1 MSIAKSKRL
10 LELSLEEL
18 GFNPDALREKYRQE
32 RDKRIRP
39 EGNDQYVEIRGDFS
53 HYVDDP
59 YVEPGFAREA
69 VVEDVDVL
77 VVGGGFGGLIAAA
90 RLRESGL
97 HNLRIIEK
105 GGDFGGTWYWNR
117 YPGVQCDIDAYI
129 YLPLLEE
136 TGYIP
141 REKYSYGP
149 EIFEH
154 AQRIGRHYE
163 LYPKALFQTEVKEA
177 QWDEAERR
185 WIVTT
190 DRNDRIKARHVVMS
204 GGPLSRPKLP
214 GIPGI
219 ESYKG
224 HTFHT
229 SRWDYGY
236 TGGDGEGAALD
247 KLADKRVAVIG
258 TGATAIQAVP
268 HLGLYAKHLYVFQRT
283 PSSVDARGNRP
294 TDPEWVKT
302 LSPGWQRRRMD
313 NFNTIA
319 CGGQTHE
326 DLVKDGW
333 TDLFLNLT
341 PDDFAG
347 SLEELMQAI
356 ELADFKKMN
365 YIRDRTA
372 SIVEDPTTAEALKAW
387 YRQTCKRPAFNDGYL
402 PTFNRSNVT
411 LVDTQ
416 GKGVERLTENSLV
429 VDGVSYEVD
438 CIIFATGFEVG
449 TSRSRSAGFD
459 IIGCGGKTLREH
471 FADGPRTLHGFY
483 SHGFPNLFNLGISQ
497 NGYKVNFIDML
508 EEQVAHV
515 VKILTRLQQLNAS
528 RIEPSAKAEASWVRT
543 IHEKSEAFAAFVAE
557 CTPGY
562 YNGEGGDVRKGLL
575 VECYG
580 GGAGSLEFTEL
591 LTQWHADGCMEG
603 LMIS

>member
-1 MSIAKSKRL
+1 MSIATSKRL
-10 LELSLEEL
+10 VDLSVEEL
-18 GFNPDALREKYRQE
+18 GFDPDALREKYRQE
-32 RDKRIRP
+32 RDKRIKP
-39 EGNDQYVEIRGDFS
+39 EGNDQYIEIRGDFS

-69 VVEDVDVL
+69 VGEDVDVL

-90 RLRESGL
+90 RLREAGL

-117 YPGVQCDIDAYI
+117 YPGVQCDIDSYI

-154 AQRIGRHYE
+154 AQRIGKHYE
-163 LYPKALFQTEVKEA
+163 LYPLALFQTQVKSV
-177 QWDEAERR
+177 QWDEAEGR
-185 WIVTT
+185 WFVTT
-190 DRNDRIKARHVVMS
+190 DRNDRIKALHVVMS

-219 ESYKG
+219 ESFKG

-229 SRWDYGY
+229 SRWDYEY
-236 TGGDGEGAALD
+236 TGGSPEGGGLH
-247 KLADKRVAVIG
+247 KLADKRIAVIG

-268 HLGLYAKHLYVFQRT
+268 HLGQYAKHLYVFQRT
-283 PSSVDARGNRP
+283 PSSVGARGNRP
-294 TDPEWVKT
+294 TDPQWVET

-313 NFNTIA
+313 NFNAIA
-319 CGGQTHE
+319 CTGRAEE
-326 DLVKDGW
+326 DLVNDGW
-333 TDLFLNLT
+333 TDAFLKLT
-341 PDDFAG
+341 PQDFAG
-347 SLEELMQAI
+347 SLEEVMLAL

-365 YIRDRTA
+365 SIRDRTA
-372 SIVEDPTTAEALKAW
+372 SIVKDTKTAEALKAW
-387 YRQTCKRPAFNDGYL
+387 YRQSCKRPAFHDTYL
-402 PTFNRSNVT
+402 PTFNLPNVT
-411 LVDTQ
+411 LVDTH
-416 GKGVERLTENSLV
+416 GGGVERLTENSLV

-449 TSRSRSAGFD
+449 TTQSRSGGFD
-459 IIGCGGKTLREH
+459 IVGCEGKTLREH
-471 FADGPRTLHGFY
+471 FSDGPRSFHGFY
-483 SHGFPNLFNLGISQ
+483 SHGFPNLFHLGISQ
-497 NGYKVNFIDML
+497 NGWKVNFIDML

-515 VKILTRLQQLNAS
+515 VKMLLHLKHQKLS
-528 RIEPSAKAEASWVRT
+528 RIEPTAIAEATWVQT
-543 IHEKSEAFAAFVAE
+543 IREKSNAFAAFVAE

-580 GGAGSLEFTEL
+580 GISGSMAFTEL
-591 LTQWHADGCMEG
+591 LEQWNADGMEG
-603 LMIS
+603 LTFS